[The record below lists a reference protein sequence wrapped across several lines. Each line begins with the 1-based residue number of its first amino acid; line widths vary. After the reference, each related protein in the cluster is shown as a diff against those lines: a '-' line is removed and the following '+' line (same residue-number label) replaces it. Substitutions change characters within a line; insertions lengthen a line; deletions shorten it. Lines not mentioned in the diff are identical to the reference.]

1 MVDPKSRSSSSKLDQ
16 AKPYVRPS
24 SSSKAASV
32 QSSSSKSINKAL
44 DEFHR
49 IYDFRLTT
57 SCDFLIWRTY
67 NQVYLPVTNLKEE
80 LNNYFA
86 TRRQYEEWSEED
98 KEINKELEKKCE
110 SAKFFT
116 LSVENPKDFY
126 EWCEKDYKVTLA
138 AKILSNN
145 LVVRNAIKKE
155 LFEKYRDLQGH
166 FTQWKYL
173 YENEYIDIGNTF
185 AKTITW
191 DLIKALEYD
200 DPLLSF
206 IIDFTKSQDELKSKV
221 PPVKKLVAR
230 QLCNLNNEDKSQPF
244 YLFMRDICKICFAY
258 GKVGSIKNVALKQ
271 HGAK

>member
-98 KEINKELEKKCE
+98 KEINKE
-110 SAKFFT
+110 
-116 LSVENPKDFY
+116 
-126 EWCEKDYKVTLA
+126 
-138 AKILSNN
+138 
-145 LVVRNAIKKE
+145 
-155 LFEKYRDLQGH
+155 GH

-221 PPVKKLVAR
+221 PPVVFNYAAHVPNHYYDLPT
-230 QLCNLNNEDKSQPF
+230 QEFENLFNKF
-244 YLFMRDICKICFAY
+244 YSNRR
-258 GKVGSIKNVALKQ
+258 NW
-271 HGAK
+271 